1 MKDEYN
7 WFSRTELLI
16 GDENIEKLR
25 NSHVLIVGLGGVGA
39 YAAEMICRSG
49 VGEMTIVD
57 GDRIQPSNRNR
68 QLLALK
74 STEGEYKTNIM
85 EQRLL
90 DINPDI
96 KIHKITEFL
105 RDDRVDEVLET
116 EFDYVVDA
124 IDTISPKIFLLLK
137 TYKKG
142 YKLVSSMGSGGKIDP
157 EKIEI
162 TDVSKS
168 YSCKVAYLVRKKLH
182 KLGVRKGFTVV
193 FSSEKVN
200 RDSIHVVG
208 DEENPKSTVGT
219 ISYMP
224 TAFGIA
230 LASVVV
236 RGLIGR

>member
-137 TYKKG
+137 TYNKG